1 VPAHLRASAPLAL
14 VAAVPALQWAALQSD
29 PERMW
34 SRAEA
39 ILVGPPVR
47 PASERADGLG
57 TIGMMRLGRG
67 DPARALRLFQRSA
80 EAAPNPRMFVQWG
93 MAETLLGHPA
103 AAMTQYRHAAA
114 LNPDLGAAWR
124 GVAAAASAL
133 GDRDRMEEAVRQLER
148 LEPGGQ
154 TLHDARAWLE
164 ANPPPRTR

>member
-1 VPAHLRASAPLAL
+1 
-14 VAAVPALQWAALQSD
+14 
-29 PERMW
+29 
-34 SRAEA
+34 
-39 ILVGPPVR
+39 
-47 PASERADGLG
+47 
-57 TIGMMRLGRG
+57 
-67 DPARALRLFQRSA
+67 
-80 EAAPNPRMFVQWG
+80 MFVQWG